1 MKLQTYLSPSG
12 FHVLS
17 DEEDAHTHIQHT
29 LSMSLQ
35 HKHTHPH
42 IIYALFFYYIVC
54 IYRQLHHLDPKLSN
68 DTA

>member
-17 DEEDAHTHIQHT
+17 DEEDAHTHIQHA

-42 IIYALFFYYIVC
+42 IIYALFFIILYVYIGK
-54 IYRQLHHLDPKLSN
+54 LHHLDPKLSN